1 MNPEDRRRFAAVAAL
16 VLGVFLAL
24 TLISAVPTGPIGR
37 GLGDFF
43 WRVLGAGAVGLPLLG
58 LGLGLAGFDRIPRLD
73 MKRAAILLGGLA
85 LLVPFTLGVLT
96 NATADGFDPP
106 LPEWAWP
113 ARLTGI
119 VPGFAARGVVAGIG
133 QLGGLAVAF
142 LALSALTLATLA
154 WHPLQ
159 RLEKP
164 PAGRPA
170 GSPEGMAL
178 PSRPGL
184 EPDADE
190 EDFEPLPRKAA
201 KSRDAK
207 ARPALR

>member
-170 GSPEGMAL
+170 GSPEGIAL

-184 EPDADE
+184 GRAIPSGDPAG
-190 EDFEPLPRKAA
+190 
-201 KSRDAK
+201 
-207 ARPALR
+207 RPAGGFSRR